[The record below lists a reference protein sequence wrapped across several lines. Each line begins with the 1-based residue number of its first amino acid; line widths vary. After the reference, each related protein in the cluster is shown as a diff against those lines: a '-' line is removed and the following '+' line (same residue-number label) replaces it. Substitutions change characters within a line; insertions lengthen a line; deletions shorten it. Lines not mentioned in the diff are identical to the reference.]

1 MIWGSLSGMT
11 YAMGTGGFAAGW
23 RAPQAGWAEQK
34 DHES

>member
-1 MIWGSLSGMT
+1 MT
-11 YAMGTGGFAAGW
+11 YAMGTGGLATGW